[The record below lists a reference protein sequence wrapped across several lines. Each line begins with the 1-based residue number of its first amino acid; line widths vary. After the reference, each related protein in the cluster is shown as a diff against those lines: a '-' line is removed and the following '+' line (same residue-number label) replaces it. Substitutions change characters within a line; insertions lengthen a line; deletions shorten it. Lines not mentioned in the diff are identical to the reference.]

1 MSKEAYNLRKT
12 PKPSRR
18 LLESQE
24 SDAIN
29 TQSKEVAASKSMESD
44 EESDV
49 SQDPTIQDTSTV
61 EEQSFTPDQ
70 ENQDNNMSLTS
81 EVDRPTYD
89 RTDKA
94 EANQNQADFNQ
105 IVQLLNDMSRQNQE
119 KFQQINQN
127 LTKEFGEQKQ
137 QMNDMKKE
145 LNKKAE
151 QIRE

>member
-81 EVDRPTYD
+81 EVDRPNYD
-89 RTDKA
+89 LADKT
-94 EANQNQADFNQ
+94 ETNHNQADFNQ
-105 IVQLLNDMSRQNQE
+105 IVQLLNDMSKQKNE
-119 KFQQINQN
+119 KFKQMNQDLKTQFGKINQD
-127 LTKEFGEQKQ
+127 LKKEFGEQKQ
-137 QMNDMKKE
+137 
-145 LNKKAE
+145 
-151 QIRE
+151 